1 MSMRMITKFM
11 KSLQNQ
17 IGKKVQISK
26 TFSNHKG
33 SLMMGER
40 VTLISLNEQNQEVR
54 ISDPFGVE
62 WVVPSEFVTTYI

>member
-1 MSMRMITKFM
+1 MKYM

-17 IGKKVQISK
+17 IGKKVIMMK

-33 SLMMGER
+33 SLLEGER
-40 VTLISLNEQNQEVR
+40 VTLISLNEQKHEGR

-62 WVVPSEFVTTYI
+62 WVVPLEFIHTY